1 MGLRLIVLALT
12 AILGLGCFVL
22 DELDSAKDL
31 MDKPGFSD
39 KQQKKSPAAEQPQAA
54 PEESRVAPEKS
65 QSDRP
70 SVGDWWK
77 KTRSLTSGE
86 VSDEFVK
93 CELGGTT
100 QFMRRPNCLARG
112 GKPRQA
118 GG

>member
-1 MGLRLIVLALT
+1 MGLRLIALALT
-12 AILGLGCFVL
+12 TILGLGCFVL
-22 DELDSAKDL
+22 DELDAAENL

-39 KQQKKSPAAEQPQAA
+39 KQQKKKPDASEQPQAA
-54 PEESRVAPEKS
+54 PEKGRA
-65 QSDRP
+65 DRP

-93 CELGGTT
+93 CEIGGAT

-112 GKPRQA
+112 GTPRQA

>member
-1 MGLRLIVLALT
+1 MGLRLVALALT
-12 AILGLGCFVL
+12 TILGLGCFVF
-22 DELDSAKDL
+22 DELDAAKDL
-31 MDKPGFSD
+31 MDNPGFSD
-39 KQQKKSPAAEQPQAA
+39 KQQQPKKKPDPPEQPQAA
-54 PEESRVAPEKS
+54 PEKRHA
-65 QSDRP
+65 DRP

-86 VSDEFVK
+86 ISDEFVK

-112 GKPRQA
+112 GTPRKA

>member
-1 MGLRLIVLALT
+1 MARRLIALTLT

-22 DELDSAKDL
+22 EELDSAEKLLDS
-31 MDKPGFSD
+31 PEFSD
-39 KQQKKSPAAEQPQAA
+39 KRQKKKPAAPEPSQAA
-54 PEESRVAPEKS
+54 PEKS
-65 QSDRP
+65 YADRP

-93 CELGGTT
+93 CGLDGKT
-100 QFMRRPNCLARG
+100 QFMRRPDCLARG
-112 GKPRQA
+112 GKPQQA

>member
-1 MGLRLIVLALT
+1 MGLRLVVLALT
-12 AILGLGCFVL
+12 TILGLGCFVF
-22 DELDSAKDL
+22 DELDAAQAL

-39 KQQKKSPAAEQPQAA
+39 KQQQKKKKPDPAPQSEA
-54 PEESRVAPEKS
+54 APEKS
-65 QSDRP
+65 HADRP

-86 VSDEFVK
+86 VSDEIVR
-93 CELGGTT
+93 CELGGAT

-112 GKPRQA
+112 GTPRQA

>member
-1 MGLRLIVLALT
+1 MGLRLVALALT
-12 AILGLGCFVL
+12 TILGLGCFVFE
-22 DELDSAKDL
+22 ELDAAKDL
-31 MDKPGFSD
+31 MDNPGFSD
-39 KQQKKSPAAEQPQAA
+39 KQQQPKKKPDSPEQPQAA
-54 PEESRVAPEKS
+54 PEKRHA
-65 QSDRP
+65 DRP

-86 VSDEFVK
+86 ISDEFVK

-112 GKPRQA
+112 GTPRKA